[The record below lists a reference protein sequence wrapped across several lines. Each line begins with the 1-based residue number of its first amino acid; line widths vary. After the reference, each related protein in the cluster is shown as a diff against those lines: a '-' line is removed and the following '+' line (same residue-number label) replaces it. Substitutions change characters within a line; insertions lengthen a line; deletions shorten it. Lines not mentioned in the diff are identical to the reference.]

1 MNYYERNAIERIN
14 EITDNSELRRHLL
27 SVEIL
32 IKELVGDDPYLF
44 YSSRAQNYEKF
55 ERVESLIELRLL
67 ILNKIFGATDNEV
80 HRFEKLNA
88 LLLELTNQMYART
101 CLLYRNT
108 LRDRKSVV

>member
-67 ILNKIFGATDNEV
+67 ILNKIFGATDRCM
-80 HRFEKLNA
+80 H
-88 LLLELTNQMYART
+88 ARVCYT
-101 CLLYRNT
+101 GIHSGMLIILGMMTMR
-108 LRDRKSVV
+108 

>member
-80 HRFEKLNA
+80 HRFENA
-88 LLLELTNQMYART
+88 VGKIVGGEEAPKRCCE
-101 CLLYRNT
+101 CLH
-108 LRDRKSVV
+108 DIAS